1 MNSFY
6 SPEELKDLGLKS
18 FGQNVLISR
27 KVSIY
32 GAARIEIGSNVRI
45 DDYCVI
51 AAGKQGIAIGSNVH
65 IAIFCSIQGNGKVQ
79 IDDYCGLSSRT
90 AIYSSTDDYS
100 GAYLTNPTVSELFTS
115 VTDGDV
121 HLHKHVII
129 GSGCVVLPN
138 VTIGLGAAIGALSLV
153 NRNCESFFIY
163 QGNPIKKLFPREQNI
178 LQLEKLHKLSLQND
192 NE

>member
-1 MNSFY
+1 MKSYY
-6 SPEELKDLGLKS
+6 SIEELEKLGLKS
-18 FGQNVLISR
+18 FGRNVLISR

-32 GAARIEIGSNVRI
+32 GATRIEIGNNVRI

-51 AAGKQGIAIGSNVH
+51 AAGKQGIVIGDNVH

-100 GAYLTNPTVSELFTS
+100 GAHLTNPTVSELFTG

-121 HLHKHVII
+121 YLHKHVIV
-129 GSGCVVLPN
+129 GSGCVILPN

-163 QGNPIKKLFPREQNI
+163 QGNPIKKLIPREQNI
-178 LQLEKLHKLSLQND
+178 LELEKLHKLSLKND